1 MPDATQLTKFVSGM
15 ACKEKRKERLLD
27 GCERTERFEV
37 AGAAAVTFRPQA
49 ADSSDALVGDE
60 HMAQLSAITSST
72 RDDVAIGDDAAAEAS
87 TDNRR
92 DGRGSITCAE
102 DREVAPEGSGIAVV
116 EIHHRLAELV
126 REPLPEIESSPIR
139 MDKIGGTF
147 GAEHAAGARG
157 PRSIEADNGHGVER
171 DTGQRGGNFEAGRDL
186 LEADLRT
193 FARKCGMLAEFLDE
207 ELLLLI
213 D

>member
-1 MPDATQLTKFVSGM
+1 MPDATQLTKLVSGM
-15 ACKEKRKERLLD
+15 AREEKRKERLLD
-27 GCERTERFEV
+27 SRERTERFEV

-49 ADSSDALVGDE
+49 ADSGDALVGDE

-72 RDDVAIGDDAAAEAS
+72 RDDVAIGDHAAA
-87 TDNRR
+87 
-92 DGRGSITCAE
+92 
-102 DREVAPEGSGIAVV
+102 
-116 EIHHRLAELV
+116 
-126 REPLPEIESSPIR
+126 
-139 MDKIGGTF
+139 
-147 GAEHAAGARG
+147 ARG

-207 ELLLLI
+207 EL
-213 D
+213 